1 MLYRSLYFLFH
12 DKQTLSNA
20 IDDLKKNLEFKDTQF
35 HAITSEGHTLTELPG
50 ATIHRKSP
58 IAMRVEKALW
68 YTSIAIFVSALIAL
82 ALTLLAAAWYWAI
95 FFGVLVFGSQL
106 SGYLFGNR
114 IPNAQLDRFRTGLE
128 QGDIVLQVDV
138 PHSQVRPVKD
148 FINEAYPKAKTN
160 ISNWHVGT
168 IGL

>member
-12 DKQTLSNA
+12 DERTVRRV
-20 IDDLKKNLEFKDTQF
+20 IDELENNLGLDDFQL
-35 HAITSEGHTLTELPG
+35 HAITNEGHTLFELPG
-50 ATIHRKSP
+50 ATVHRKSAAA
-58 IAMRVEKALW
+58 IRTERLLW
-68 YTSIAIFVSALIAL
+68 YLTIGVFTIALIAL
-82 ALTLLAAAWYWAI
+82 ALTLLAASWYWAI
-95 FFGVLVFGSQL
+95 FFGVLVIGAQI

-114 IPNAQLDRFRTGLE
+114 LPNAQLDRFRTGLE

-138 PHSQVRPVKD
+138 PLDQVKTVKG
-148 FINEAYPKAKTN
+148 FIDERHPESKTN